1 LPQNG
6 QVYVAGLRLC
16 ARRTDHHR
24 TVWVS
29 VTRSDYEWASAG
41 YSVKRG
47 KISEMALVEINLSLD
62 GGSGAVRTSVL
73 LLFAAFLI
81 SFLFIRTSAR
91 LMRSPKVPWWPGS
104 VTTEG
109 GLHLHHLVFG
119 IVLMLIG
126 GTLGFAID
134 ESQSPW
140 IELAAV
146 AFGIGA
152 GLTFD
157 EFALWVHL
165 EDVYWSE
172 EGRQSVDAAVIAI
185 AFVGLVLTGAFSASL
200 DTASTGL
207 IIASIAGILIEF
219 VLILVAFSKFRLFHG
234 MLGIAIAPLAWW
246 GAFRL
251 AKPDSPWAKRY
262 YGERNP
268 EKQARA
274 EARYG
279 HRRIDRLKDRV
290 RDAIGGRPTALIERR
305 DPDQP

>member
-1 LPQNG
+1 ML
-6 QVYVAGLRLC
+6 A
-16 ARRTDHHR
+16 
-24 TVWVS
+24 
-29 VTRSDYEWASAG
+29 
-41 YSVKRG
+41 
-47 KISEMALVEINLSLD
+47 ISIDLSLD

-73 LLFAAFLI
+73 LVFAAFLI

-126 GTLGFAID
+126 GTLGFALD

-140 IELAAV
+140 IEIAAV

-185 AFVGLVLTGAFSASL
+185 AFVGLVLTGAFSAQL
-200 DTASTGL
+200 DTASPL
-207 IIASIAGILIEF
+207 AIVAGIALILF
-219 VLILVAFSKFRLFHG
+219 DLTMVLISFSKFRLFHG
-234 MLGIAIAPLAWW
+234 MLGIAIPPLAWW
-246 GAFRL
+246 GAGHL
-251 AKPDSPWAKRY
+251 AKPSSPWAKRY
-262 YGERNP
+262 YGERKP

-279 HRRIDRLKDRV
+279 HRRIDRFKDRV
-290 RDAIGGRPTALIERR
+290 RDAIGGQPTAVEQR
-305 DPDQP
+305 DHR

>member
-1 LPQNG
+1 
-6 QVYVAGLRLC
+6 
-16 ARRTDHHR
+16 
-24 TVWVS
+24 VS
-29 VTRSDYEWASAG
+29 A
-41 YSVKRG
+41 
-47 KISEMALVEINLSLD
+47 IEINLSLN

-73 LLFAAFLI
+73 ILFAAFLV

-109 GLHLHHLVFG
+109 GLHIHHLVFG

-126 GTLGFAID
+126 GTAGFALD
-134 ESQSPW
+134 ESQAPW
-140 IELAAV
+140 IELAAA

-165 EDVYWSE
+165 EDVYWSD

-200 DTASTGL
+200 DTASPAL
-207 IIASIAGILIEF
+207 IALSIV
-219 VLILVAFSKFRLFHG
+219 VLVLDIVLAMISFSKFRLFHG
-234 MLGIAIAPLAWW
+234 LLGLALWPLSLWA
-246 GAFRL
+246 ACRL

-262 YGERNP
+262 YGERDP

-279 HRRIDRLKDRV
+279 HRRIDRFKDRM
-290 RDAIGGRPTALIERR
+290 RDAIGGRPTALIEPASERP
-305 DPDQP
+305 DPADRPDAS

>member
-1 LPQNG
+1 MPIDLA
-6 QVYVAGLRLC
+6 VALHLG
-16 ARRTDHHR
+16 T
-24 TVWVS
+24 
-29 VTRSDYEWASAG
+29 
-41 YSVKRG
+41 
-47 KISEMALVEINLSLD
+47 D
-62 GGSGAVRTSVL
+62 GGGAAVRTSVL
-73 LLFAAFLI
+73 IIFGSFLL

-109 GLHLHHLVFG
+109 GLHIHHLVFG

-126 GTLGFAID
+126 GTLGFALD
-134 ESQSPW
+134 ESSSPW
-140 IELAAV
+140 IELAAA

-165 EDVYWSE
+165 EDVYWSD

-185 AFVGLVLTGAFSASL
+185 GFVGLVLTGAFSTSL
-200 DTASTGL
+200 DTASPLL
-207 IIASIAGILIEF
+207 IVVSI
-219 VLILVAFSKFRLFHG
+219 VLLLFELTIVFICFSKFRLMHG
-234 MLGIAIAPLAWW
+234 MAGLIIAPLAWW
-246 GAFRL
+246 GAARL
-251 AKPDSPWAKRY
+251 AKPNSPWAKRF

-279 HRRIDRLKDRV
+279 SRRVDRFKDRF
-290 RDAIGGRPTALIERR
+290 RDAIGGSTTEEIEQRR
-305 DPDQP
+305 AAAKPAEAEHE

>member
-1 LPQNG
+1 M
-6 QVYVAGLRLC
+6 
-16 ARRTDHHR
+16 T
-24 TVWVS
+24 
-29 VTRSDYEWASAG
+29 
-41 YSVKRG
+41 
-47 KISEMALVEINLSLD
+47 INVDL
-62 GGSGAVRTSVL
+62 GSSGAAAVRTSVL

-126 GTLGFAID
+126 GTLGFALD
-134 ESQSPW
+134 EAQSPW
-140 IELAAV
+140 IEIAAV

-165 EDVYWSE
+165 EDVYWSD

-185 AFVGLVLTGAFSASL
+185 GFVALVLTGAFSASF
-200 DTASTGL
+200 DNDSPGL
-207 IIASIAGILIEF
+207 LAAGIAVLLIDIAF
-219 VLILVAFSKFRLFHG
+219 ILVSFSKFRLLHG
-234 MLGIAIAPLAWW
+234 MAGLLIPPLAWW
-246 GAFRL
+246 GSFRL
-251 AKPDSPWAKRY
+251 AKPNSPWAKRF
-262 YGERNP
+262 YGERRP

-279 HRRIDRLKDRV
+279 SRRVDRFKERF
-290 RDAIGGRPTALIERR
+290 RDAIGGRPTALIEPAADRAAR
-305 DPDQP
+305 DRDGDDA